1 MWTFSCAYQFCLYTS
16 GQSLVLWPHVTN
28 CKTDWETYFL
38 AGWPLLAETWGWA
51 VPCSVAQSCPTLC
64 DPLDCS
70 PPGSSVFQARILEWV
85 AIFLLQGI
93 FLTQGLNSH
102 LLCFLHCRQILYP
115 LSHQGSS
122 LRDSQRQFPIIKE
135 TMNSFTKVRSHI
147 TTLPNGFLFFPEIRQ
162 GQCLKP
168 EMANRCLFYE
178 SAKWLL
184 ELKPE

>member
-1 MWTFSCAYQFCLYTS
+1 MVSTRCEKVRTGRACLGTQLY
-16 GQSLVLWPHVTN
+16 L
-28 CKTDWETYFL
+28 
-38 AGWPLLAETWGWA
+38 
-51 VPCSVAQSCPTLC
+51 TLC
-64 DPLDCS
+64 NPLDCS
-70 PPGSSVFQARILEWV
+70 LPGSSVQGICQTRILEWV

-122 LRDSQRQFPIIKE
+122 LRDSQRQFTIIKE

-147 TTLPNGFLFFPEIRQ
+147 TTLLYGFLFFPEIRQ